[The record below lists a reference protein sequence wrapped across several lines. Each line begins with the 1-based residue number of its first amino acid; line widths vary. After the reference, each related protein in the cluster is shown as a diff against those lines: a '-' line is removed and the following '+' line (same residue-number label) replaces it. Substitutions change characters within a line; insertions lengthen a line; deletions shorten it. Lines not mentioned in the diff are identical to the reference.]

1 MDIIAFREFC
11 LSFNAVTEG
20 MPFGGDT
27 LVFKV
32 KGKMFCLTGIDDFE
46 FINLKCDP
54 DKALELREE
63 YPAVKP
69 GYHMNKKHWNSV
81 YMDGSIPDTRIH
93 EWITDSYNLVVDTL
107 PKKDRQGLSDD
118 I

>member
-1 MDIIAFREFC
+1 MDIITFREFC
-11 LSFNAVTEG
+11 LSLQAVTEG

-54 DKALELREE
+54 DKALLLREE

-69 GYHMNKKHWNSV
+69 GYHMSKTHWNSV
-81 YMDGSIPDTRIH
+81 YMDGSISDKLIRQ
-93 EWITDSYNLVVDTL
+93 WVTDSYNLVVDTL
-107 PKKDRQGLSDD
+107 PKKVGQELRNE
-118 I
+118 